1 MAKIVTPL
9 TDKAIKAYKPKDKEY
24 SNADGDGLYLRV
36 KPNGSKLWIYLYK
49 HPISRKN
56 QSLSF
61 GKYPD
66 LSLANAR
73 GKRTETRE
81 LLANKFD
88 PKEYRDKKIE
98 EQNAVSNNTLE
109 KISLKWFEIKKP
121 QVTEGYA
128 ENIWNSLCTHIFTG
142 LGNVAITDITAPL
155 VIEQLNPLAAKGSLE
170 TVKRVCQRMNEIMV
184 YAVNTGV
191 IHHNTLSGIKSAF
204 LKPTK
209 QHLPTILPSQLPQF
223 LQTLNVA
230 SIKRVTRCLIEF
242 QLHTM
247 VRPSE
252 AAGAKWS
259 EINEDNRIW
268 TIPAERMKK
277 KKVHIVPLS
286 DQALALL
293 QVVKV
298 ISRNREHVFPADRD
312 PKNHTNSQTANM
324 AIKRMGYK
332 DIMVAHGMR
341 SLASTILNENRFDH
355 DVIESALAHSD
366 KNEVRAAYNRAT
378 YIDSRRAMMQWW
390 SNHIDDASMGVTSIA
405 AVMNKGLIS

>member
-49 HPISRKN
+49 HPISKKN

-312 PKNHTNSQTANM
+312 PKNHMNSQTANM

-332 DIMVAHGMR
+332 DVMVAHGMR
-341 SLASTILNENRFDH
+341 SLASTILNENRFDY

-366 KNEVRAAYNRAT
+366 KNEVRAAYNRAN
-378 YIDSRRAMMQWW
+378 YLDSRKELMQWW
-390 SNHIDDASMGVTSIA
+390 SNHIDDASKGVTSIA
-405 AVMNKGLIS
+405 KAVDKGLGL

>member
-1 MAKIVTPL
+1 MAKLVTPI

-36 KPNGSKLWIYLYK
+36 KPNGSKLWIFLYK

-73 GKRTETRE
+73 GKRIEARE

-98 EQNAVSNNTLE
+98 EKNAISNNTLE
-109 KISLKWFEIKKP
+109 KISIKWFEIKKP
-121 QVTEGYA
+121 QITAGYA
-128 ENIWNSLCTHIFTG
+128 ENIWNSLSTHIFSG
-142 LGNVAITDITAPL
+142 LGNVAIADITAPI
-155 VIEQLNPLAAKGSLE
+155 VIEQLKPLAAKGSLE
-170 TVKRVCQRMNEIMV
+170 TVKRVCQRMNEIMT

-191 IHHNTLSGIKSAF
+191 IHHNTLSGIKAAF
-204 LKPTK
+204 LRPTK
-209 QHLPTILPSQLPQF
+209 NKLPTIKPNQLPEFIQV
-223 LQTLNVA
+223 LNLA
-230 SIKRVTRCLIEF
+230 RIKRVTRCLIEF

-259 EINEDNRIW
+259 EIDQKNKLW
-268 TIPAERMKK
+268 TIPPERMKK
-277 KKVHIVPLS
+277 KKEHLVPLS
-286 DQALALL
+286 EQALALL
-293 QVVKV
+293 KTVKV
-298 ISRNREHVFPADRD
+298 ISRDREHVFPADRD

-324 AIKRMGYK
+324 ALKRMGYK
-332 DIMVAHGMR
+332 GVMVAHGMR
-341 SLASTILNENRFDH
+341 SLASTILNENRFDA

-366 KNEVRAAYNRAT
+366 KNEVRAAYNRAD
-378 YIDSRRAMMQWW
+378 YLESRKELMQWW
-390 SNHIDDASMGVTSIA
+390 SNYIDNASRSITSIS
-405 AVMNKGLIS
+405 NIINEEL

>member
-1 MAKIVTPL
+1 MARLVIPL
-9 TDKAIKAYKPKDKEY
+9 TDKAIKAYKPKEKEY
-24 SNADGDGLYLRV
+24 SKADGDGLYLRV
-36 KPNGSKLWIYLYK
+36 KPNGSKLWIFLYK
-49 HPISRKN
+49 HPTSKKN

-73 GKRTETRE
+73 LKRTNARE
-81 LLANKFD
+81 LLANQID
-88 PKEYRDKKIE
+88 PKADR
-98 EQNAVSNNTLE
+98 EQKAEAISIKTNNTLQ
-109 KISLKWFEIKKP
+109 KISAKWFEIKKP
-121 QVTEGYA
+121 QITENYA
-128 ENIWNSLCTHIFTG
+128 ENIWNSLTTYIFSD
-142 LGNVAITDITAPL
+142 LGDLAISEITAPI
-155 VIEQLNPLAAKGSLE
+155 VIQQLEPLAARGSLE
-170 TVKRVCQRMNEIMV
+170 TVKRICQRMNEIMV
-184 YAVNTGV
+184 FAVNTGV

-209 QHLPTILPSQLPQF
+209 KHLPTILPSQLPMF
-223 LQTLNVA
+223 IQTLNVA
-230 SIKRVTRCLIEF
+230 SIKRVTRCLIEY

-259 EINEDNRIW
+259 EIDEESRIW

-277 KKVHIVPLS
+277 KKEHLVPLS

-293 QVVKV
+293 QVVKT

-332 DIMVAHGMR
+332 GVMVAHGMR
-341 SLASTILNENRFDH
+341 SLASTILNEARFDP

-366 KNEVRAAYNRAT
+366 KNEVRAAYNRAN
-378 YIDSRRAMMQWW
+378 YLDSRKELMQWW
-390 SNHIDDASMGVTSIA
+390 SNHIDDASKGVTSIA
-405 AVMNKGLIS
+405 RSITKE

>member
-36 KPNGSKLWIYLYK
+36 KPNGSKLWIFLYK
-49 HPISRKN
+49 HPVSRKN

-88 PKEYRDKKIE
+88 PKEHRDQKIE
-98 EQNAVSNNTLE
+98 ELNAVSNNTLE

-121 QVTEGYA
+121 QVTAGYA
-128 ENIWNSLCTHIFTG
+128 ENIWNSLSTHIFTG
-142 LGNVAITDITAPL
+142 LGDHAITDITAPL
-155 VIEQLNPLAAKGSLE
+155 VIDQLNPLAAKGSLE
-170 TVKRVCQRMNEIMV
+170 TVKRVCQRMNEIMT

-191 IHHNTLSGIKSAF
+191 IHHNTLSGIKAAF

-209 QHLPTILPSQLPQF
+209 NQLPTIKPNQLPEF
-223 LQTLNVA
+223 LQVLNVA

-259 EINEDNRIW
+259 EIDEENKLW

-277 KKVHIVPLS
+277 KKEHVVPLS
-286 DQALALL
+286 EQALALL
-293 QVVKV
+293 QTVKV

-332 DIMVAHGMR
+332 GIMVAHGMR
-341 SLASTILNENRFDH
+341 SLASTILNENRFDA
-355 DVIESALAHSD
+355 DVIETALAHSD
-366 KNEVRAAYNRAT
+366 KNEVRAAYNRAD
-378 YIDSRRAMMQWW
+378 YLVSRKELMKWW
-390 SNHIDDASMGVTSIA
+390 SNHIDDASKGVTSISNA
-405 AVMNKGLIS
+405 IHKGVV